1 MCDGVCHCI
10 FMDIVIIIL
19 TRLNFHRG
27 HKITSKA
34 LNTPELVQLVIID
47 RGQLGMGNV
56 ETGKLMW

>member
-1 MCDGVCHCI
+1 
-10 FMDIVIIIL
+10 MDIVIIIL

-56 ETGKLMW
+56 EKVKLMK